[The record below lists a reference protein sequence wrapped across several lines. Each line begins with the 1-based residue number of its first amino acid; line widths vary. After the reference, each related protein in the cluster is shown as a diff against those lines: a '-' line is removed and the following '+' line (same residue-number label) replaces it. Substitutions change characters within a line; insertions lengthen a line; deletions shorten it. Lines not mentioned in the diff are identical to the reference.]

1 MPLIRV
7 APSAISGNNAW
18 GMVPSSWRVPGDLDN
33 HGRYHFYFPLSI
45 LVHPDDDHPNP
56 ISASRYPQRPSTQTL
71 RRSGGLSLEPG
82 AGLVDGHRPGILVR
96 FVRPVVTDPAHLVGA
111 LADAHLDPAPA
122 FAADLVDH
130 DGRVGPAG
138 RVVVLRPVVR

>member
-71 RRSGGLSLEPG
+71 RRSGGLSLRLRCPRG
-82 AGLVDGHRPGILVR
+82 ACDGRNPDRRLDLERFSIAWMPNLAQRRGTRRTPLCPPFARGEKRP
-96 FVRPVVTDPAHLVGA
+96 D
-111 LADAHLDPAPA
+111 
-122 FAADLVDH
+122 AADFPPLAK
-130 DGRVGPAG
+130 GG
-138 RVVVLRPVVR
+138 

>member
-71 RRSGGLSLEPG
+71 RRSGGLRPLEAVLAASPCSQALHLSL
-82 AGLVDGHRPGILVR
+82 ACSYSAR
-96 FVRPVVTDPAHLVGA
+96 
-111 LADAHLDPAPA
+111 
-122 FAADLVDH
+122 
-130 DGRVGPAG
+130 GPSSSPRMIDFRRGSRWGQDVPSLLGCTRSTLKQGTHSA
-138 RVVVLRPVVR
+138 RL

>member
-71 RRSGGLSLEPG
+71 RRSGGLSLRLGDET
-82 AGLVDGHRPGILVR
+82 GLPGHRQGLHADLPAGWAGVPPVLARLPGGAAVQGILSR
-96 FVRPVVTDPAHLVGA
+96 AFPEVGTA
-111 LADAHLDPAPA
+111 
-122 FAADLVDH
+122 VS
-130 DGRVGPAG
+130 RT
-138 RVVVLRPVVR
+138 